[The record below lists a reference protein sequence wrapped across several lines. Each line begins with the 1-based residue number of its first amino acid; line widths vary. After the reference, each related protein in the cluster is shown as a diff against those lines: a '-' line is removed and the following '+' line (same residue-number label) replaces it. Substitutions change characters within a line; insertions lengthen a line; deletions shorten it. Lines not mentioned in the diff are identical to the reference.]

1 MHIRWSYFTHG
12 HISALLTLC
21 EWNPRIFLK
30 GKFWEAL
37 VLSLFWA
44 RAIWWANSRV
54 AFDARLIWHR
64 RHAWQW
70 SSKSAGAGRPGH
82 WPYNDDVIKW
92 KHFPCHWPFVRGI
105 HRSPVNS
112 PHKGQWSGALIF
124 FLICAWING
133 WVNNGEAGDLR
144 RHRTHYNV
152 TVLYGWERQFKGTSL
167 ISYMSLWAHTH
178 LSYWID
184 LRQHEDAFTFFISQH
199 LAALVFF
206 NPSSSKAKTGLFYI
220 MNTFFPVSFFST
232 CPLLLSFLLL
242 FFLLLFFLPETVTF
256 FPVTFFPVTFFPCTI
271 CAMFRFQPS
280 TTRVYRTDTLYYRL
294 IMRILPCRVL
304 STIHLD
310 DLFQISGS
318 CLILA
323 SGSAVFFESC
333 AAIVWKACDKVK
345 SL

>member
-1 MHIRWSYFTHG
+1 MHQDPLLVYHVCAPSVNERNIRIGKTYSLLERWFMTSVRQNPTKLCFQLMHIRWSYFTHG

-184 LRQHEDAFTFFISQH
+184 LRQHEDASTFFISQH

-220 MNTFFPVSFFST
+220 MNTM
-232 CPLLLSFLLL
+232 
-242 FFLLLFFLPETVTF
+242 VT
-256 FPVTFFPVTFFPCTI
+256 
-271 CAMFRFQPS
+271 
-280 TTRVYRTDTLYYRL
+280 D
-294 IMRILPCRVL
+294 VL
-304 STIHLD
+304 VM
-310 DLFQISGS
+310 QE
-318 CLILA
+318 A
-323 SGSAVFFESC
+323 KASAVMGITKFC
-333 AAIVWKACDKVK
+333 
-345 SL
+345 